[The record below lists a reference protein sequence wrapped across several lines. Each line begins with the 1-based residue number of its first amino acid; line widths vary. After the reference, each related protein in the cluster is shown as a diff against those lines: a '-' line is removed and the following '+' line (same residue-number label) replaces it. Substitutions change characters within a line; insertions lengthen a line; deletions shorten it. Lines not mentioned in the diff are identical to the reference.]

1 MKNLQQLKSN
11 YILFVIL
18 IIGLIL
24 RFYNLDYQSIWLD
37 EIHTMNESNPYTKFS
52 ELYDSIMAGEQMP
65 PLYFYI
71 LYFIFKVF
79 GYTTFIARLFSAIL
93 GVLSIYGIYL
103 LGRELIN
110 KKIGLISA
118 LILTINPFHLYFS
131 QEIRPYI
138 LLFLFSI
145 FSFFHLIKYIKQT
158 HLKNSVYYGVFTGLM
173 LISHFFG
180 LFILLSQ
187 LFILLFFLIIN
198 EEEKRVHFFKLSFLA
213 GIIIII
219 IFLPALK
226 IFIKITEI
234 KDFWIP
240 APTADAYTLIFKEFF
255 GNSEMVLTLLG
266 VFGLLYFFKLVKAK
280 QTRIKYSEI
289 IDNKV
294 VFSFIIFLPWIS
306 IVLLVPLIRS
316 YLSVPMI
323 ISRYFIVVLPAI
335 ILIISIGI
343 LQFKNKIILSGFVL
357 LLFVFSLTDIF
368 IVKKYYTEPNKAQF
382 RDVSN
387 FIKDNSTREEK
398 VYTTL
403 SWYFQYFIKNQKL
416 IDKPINQ
423 LFDEIKSD
431 TSKLYP
437 FWYTNA
443 HGNKFELSDENEQF
457 IDKNFVIDKSYEG
470 FDAWAKRF
478 IPKKMF
484 RPKVSIQKFK
494 PYNKIYYGNKIK
506 AWIEKFDITKDS
518 LYVSG
523 WSILEK
529 VESSNSN
536 IFIVIFDSDN
546 EFVFLPSKINRPDI
560 TKVEND
566 TYDYNNSGFVL
577 KADLKEIEKGN
588 YQLGIF
594 ILNDKK
600 EGFYI
605 TENKIHVD

>member
-11 YILFVIL
+11 YILFIIL

-37 EIHTMNESNPYTKFS
+37 EIHTMNESNPNTKFS

-145 FSFFHLIKYIKQT
+145 FSFFYLIKYIKQT

-213 GIIIII
+213 GVIIII
-219 IFLPALK
+219 IFLPALN

-240 APTADAYTLIFKEFF
+240 APTSDAYTLIFKEFF
-255 GNSEMVLTLLG
+255 GNSEMVLTLLS
-266 VFGLLYFFKLVKAK
+266 VFGLLYFFKLVKVR

-289 IDNKV
+289 IVNKV
-294 VFSFIIFLPWIS
+294 VFSFIIFLPWIA

-357 LLFVFSLTDIF
+357 LLFVFSLTDIL

-387 FIKDNSTREEK
+387 FIKDNSTKEEK

-416 IDKPINQ
+416 IDKPINE

-457 IDKNFVIDKSYEG
+457 IDKNFVVDKSYEG

-494 PYNKIYYGNKIK
+494 PYDKIYYGNKIK
-506 AWIEKFDITKDS
+506 AWIEKFDLNKDS
-518 LYVSG
+518 LFVSG

-536 IFIVIFDSDN
+536 IFIVVFDSDN

-577 KADLKEIEKGN
+577 KADLKEIGKGT
-588 YQLGIF
+588 YRLGIF

-600 EGFYI
+600 QGFYI
-605 TENKIHVD
+605 TENKIHLD

>member
-11 YILFVIL
+11 YTLFIIL

-24 RFYNLDYQSIWLD
+24 RFYNIDYQSIWLD
-37 EIHTMNESNPYTKFS
+37 EIHTMNESNPETKLS
-52 ELYDSIMAGEQMP
+52 ELYDAIMTGEQMP

-79 GYTTFIARLFSAIL
+79 GYTTFVARLFSAIL
-93 GVLSIYGIYL
+93 GILSIYGIYI
-103 LGRELIN
+103 LGKELIN
-110 KKIGLISA
+110 KKVGLISA

-131 QEIRPYI
+131 QEARPYI

-145 FSFFHLIKYIKQT
+145 FSFFYLIKLIKQT
-158 HLKNSVYYGVFTGLM
+158 HIKNSIYYGVFTGLM

-198 EEEKRVHFFKLSFLA
+198 EGEKKIRFFKLSFLA
-213 GIIIII
+213 GFIIIAL
-219 IFLPALK
+219 FLPALE
-226 IFIKITEI
+226 IFIKTTEI
-234 KDFWIP
+234 KEFWIP
-240 APTADAYTLIFKEFF
+240 APTLDTYTLIFKEFF
-255 GNSEMVLTLLG
+255 GNSEMVLTLLS
-266 VFGLLYFFKLVKAK
+266 VFVLFYFFNLSKEKK
-280 QTRIKYSEI
+280 TIIKYSEI
-289 IDNKV
+289 IDNKL

-323 ISRYFIVVLPAI
+323 ISRYFIVILPAI
-335 ILIISIGI
+335 ILIISIG
-343 LQFKNKIILSGFVL
+343 LFQFKNKIILSGFVL
-357 LLFVFSLTDIF
+357 LLFIFSLTDIF
-368 IVKKYYTEPNKAQF
+368 IVKKYYSEPNKAQF
-382 RDVSN
+382 RDVSS
-387 FIKDNSTREEK
+387 FINDNSAKEEK
-398 VYTTL
+398 IYTTL
-403 SWYFQYFIKNQKL
+403 SWYFQYFIKKQKL

-431 TSKLYP
+431 TSELYP

-443 HGNKFELSDENEQF
+443 HGNKFELSNENEQF
-457 IDKNFVIDKSYEG
+457 INKNFVIDKSYEG

-484 RPKVSIQKFK
+484 TPKVSIQKFK

-506 AWIEKFDITKDS
+506 VWIENFDLKKDS
-518 LYVSG
+518 LFVSG

-529 VESSNSN
+529 VESNNSN
-536 IFIVIFDSDN
+536 IFIVVFDSDS
-546 EFVFLPSKINRPDI
+546 EYVFLTSKINRPDI

-566 TYDYNNSGFVL
+566 SYDYNNSGFML
-577 KADLKEIEKGN
+577 KADLNEIGKGT
-588 YQLGIF
+588 YQLGVF

-605 TENKIHVD
+605 TEKEIHLD